1 MSTARLIPETWELT
15 GDDAW
20 QTLRRTGRRR
30 LLRDAFQRL
39 RWSDG
44 FSHSRSLA
52 FLVALA
58 AIQGIIALVGVA
70 SAFGGSAVSGV
81 IVNAVEGAAPGPVA
95 ALLTQAATH
104 AQGNGGSHHY
114 LALILGTVGW
124 LVTATVAMGQLERG
138 LNRLYGM
145 EQDRPFLHKYGQALL
160 LAASTGVLLAGAFG
174 LLAFGRTLSATAGN
188 EAAAR
193 ALNLGSWPV
202 ALILLGASIALL
214 FRWCP
219 RRHQPTWSWL
229 AFGSGVSLVLWFAIT
244 WGLGTFFHHSRDF
257 GETYGALAGMV
268 ALLVWALLSS
278 MALFFGAAV
287 AAQLEGVRAQTSSP
301 QDGEKVAAS
310 EPDAAEPCAEPA
322 LSLSGDRA

>member
-1 MSTARLIPETWELT
+1 MSTARLIPETWELS

-20 QTLRRTGRRR
+20 RTLRRTGRRK
-30 LLRDAFQRL
+30 LLADAFQRM

-70 SAFGGSAVSGV
+70 SAFGGSAVSDV

-104 AQGNGGSHHY
+104 AQGSGGAHHY
-114 LALILGTVGW
+114 LALILGTAGW
-124 LVTATVAMGQLERG
+124 LLTATTAMGQLERG
-138 LNRLYGM
+138 LNRLYGV
-145 EQDRPFLHKYGQALL
+145 ERDRPFWVKYGLALL

-174 LLAFGRTLSATAGN
+174 LLAFGRALSATAGN

-202 ALILLGASIALL
+202 ALLLLGASIALL

-219 RRHQPTWSWL
+219 RRHQPAWSWL
-229 AFGSGVSLVLWFAIT
+229 AFGSGVSLVLWFGIT
-244 WGLGTFFHHSRDF
+244 LGLGTFFRHSRDF

-268 ALLVWALLSS
+268 ALLIWALLSS
-278 MALFFGAAV
+278 MALFFGASV
-287 AAQLEGVRAQTSSP
+287 AAQLEGVRAQASSP
-301 QDGEKVAAS
+301 QDETKVASS
-310 EPDAAEPCAEPA
+310 EPDAAAPSAEPV
-322 LSLSGDRA
+322 LSLSGDRT